1 MQLHC
6 HFHCFAYGQT
16 QLQLIGGMQ
25 HPHALI
31 CCKVISWQGCCYAR
45 TLQTTSLLASIADEE
60 MAANPQDSQ
69 TVLLV
74 PTDNDGVTEVLQ
86 MLEQE
91 LAAYEEQEL
100 AAIGT
105 GRGGRGGRGRGRGRA
120 TRSTRLEME
129 DLVDLAH
136 ETALARYKVHLI
148 YIIPCIFIYWVV
160 CIVILSLS
168 ILFNVNCII
177 CILYYLMVAKHLLKD
192 ACLVILYV
200 PSH

>member
-1 MQLHC
+1 L
-6 HFHCFAYGQT
+6 
-16 QLQLIGGMQ
+16 
-25 HPHALI
+25 AL
-31 CCKVISWQGCCYAR
+31 
-45 TLQTTSLLASIADEE
+45 IADEE
-60 MAANPQDSQ
+60 VAANPRDPH

-136 ETALARYKVHLI
+136 ETALARYKVH
-148 YIIPCIFIYWVV
+148 
-160 CIVILSLS
+160 IVLS
-168 ILFNVNCII
+168 
-177 CILYYLMVAKHLLKD
+177 Y
-192 ACLVILYV
+192 
-200 PSH
+200 